1 MMGKGIEFTGEDEFD
16 LTFKSYDQLV
26 SAFEVQN
33 SLPREVWMEAIR
45 NTNRMA
51 DSVKDFT
58 LNTKARYPILTGS
71 TESDEKEYIS
81 RTHRMF
87 NDKVKRKIIP
97 ENEIEQFKA
106 DIEEE
111 LKVFKKTNMLGFML
125 SMSDLMIWGKN
136 DGIPFGPSRGSVA
149 GSRCAFITDIIDVN
163 PVRWNLVFSRFCNE
177 NRVEI
182 GDIDIDVPDAYRS
195 KIYNHIFE
203 SFGREKCAYVLA
215 MGTLAGKA
223 TIDEIGRALAKVWK
237 RKNQSTDESENPYSL
252 DRIAKVKKEYD
263 ADAEKCRADHPDI
276 FYYFDGLQ
284 GTTGRWQDHFSR
296 TPFARRCLQEPQGG
310 LYGCFE

>member
-1 MMGKGIEFTGEDEFD
+1 
-16 LTFKSYDQLV
+16 
-26 SAFEVQN
+26 
-33 SLPREVWMEAIR
+33 
-45 NTNRMA
+45 MA

-149 GSRCAFITDIIDVN
+149 DLDVH
-163 PVRWNLVFSRFCNE
+163 L
-177 NRVEI
+177 
-182 GDIDIDVPDAYRS
+182 
-195 KIYNHIFE
+195 
-203 SFGREKCAYVLA
+203 LL
-215 MGTLAGKA
+215 TL
-223 TIDEIGRALAKVWK
+223 
-237 RKNQSTDESENPYSL
+237 SM
-252 DRIAKVKKEYD
+252 
-263 ADAEKCRADHPDI
+263 
-276 FYYFDGLQ
+276 
-284 GTTGRWQDHFSR
+284 
-296 TPFARRCLQEPQGG
+296 
-310 LYGCFE
+310 